1 MKEINTRLVKDM
13 TLVHESAEGTKVYAV
28 KTLNKSNLVTVIKVV
43 AIDNEFN
50 SSEFI
55 TFMDFEDSSFVENK
69 IKYFAFIKGLN
80 EDDKNKIAKEIV
92 ERSKDFNIITIKGK
106 INIREVFKVLHD
118 ELNNRT
124 FGENY
129 YSVLDGHDY
138 IISTDYFNE
147 IIEGCGW
154 KSLEVKKILLQME
167 MLKPGTGRV
176 YDYNVKVE
184 DKTNNKTKNTWCLR
198 IDKEALEEEANIKS
212 INTELEGGNQ

>member
-13 TLVHESAEGTKVYAV
+13 TLVHESAGGTKVYAV

-43 AIDNEFN
+43 AIDKEFN
-50 SSEFI
+50 SSEFV
-55 TFMDFEDSSFVENK
+55 TFMDSENSSFVENRM
-69 IKYFAFIKGLN
+69 KYFAYISDLN
-80 EDDKNKIAKEIV
+80 EDDKNKIAENIV
-92 ERSKDFNIITIKGK
+92 EKSKDFKVITIKGK

-118 ELNNRT
+118 ELNNKT
-124 FGENY
+124 FGENH
-129 YSVLDGHDY
+129 YSVLDGSDY

-154 KSLEVKKILLQME
+154 KSLEVKKILLQMD

-184 DKTNNKTKNTWCLR
+184 NKNTWCLR
-198 IDKEALEEEANIKS
+198 IDKEALEQEADIKNIVK
-212 INTELEGGNQ
+212 NAVGGEQ